1 MLRPDVK
8 PLNKEFSSGP
18 CAKRPNWKIT
28 NLNNALI
35 GRSHRAAISKIKI
48 QKLIKLTKEIL
59 KIPNDYLVGIVP
71 GSDTGAVEMAMWNAL
86 GPKNISILV
95 WESFGKDWQKDLTE
109 QLKITQIKIVSEDYG
124 KLPNLSSIDFDD
136 DVIFNWNGTTSG
148 VCVPDSKWIDAD
160 RNGLTICDMTSA
172 AFAMKVD
179 WKKIDFGT
187 FSWQKCLGG
196 EGGHGMIILSP
207 RAVDRINTFIPSW
220 PIPKLLNLRKEKK
233 INLDIFKGS
242 TINTPS
248 MLCVEDFIDSL
259 EWSKSIG
266 GLDELVDRSS
276 RNLEEI
282 RTWVKKTPWIEFLS
296 EKFENTSSTSI
307 CLKFS
312 RENLKNPS
320 IKYQEKLESFIISLL
335 DEENVAYDIGSY
347 RSAPPGLRI
356 WGGPT
361 VETKDIKLL
370 LPWLNWAYQKAVKI
384 L

>member
-28 NLNNALI
+28 NLKNALI

-160 RNGLTICDMTSA
+160 RKGLTICDMTSA

-196 EGGHGMIILSP
+196 EGGHGMIVLSP
-207 RAVDRINTFIPSW
+207 RAVDRINNFIPIW

-282 RTWVKKTPWIEFLS
+282 RTWVTKTPWIEFLS

>member
-160 RNGLTICDMTSA
+160 RKGLTICDMTSA

-196 EGGHGMIILSP
+196 EGGHGMIVLSP